1 MSEER
6 TPLTLE
12 EFEKAFDKRT
22 IGGLLNKA
30 WPRVAWNTDFNGG
43 MDDLY
48 STVGKKTPQE
58 VKDVYFELKQFAE
71 TLINYGDR
79 PASVSGFYQDSKHV
93 LHVLLHTGSN
103 GAEASIRRSLEH
115 AILMIDKLREMDYWN
130 DIVDVSIDNCDDVYS
145 FYFRIYIEPSQED
158 EK

>member
-1 MSEER
+1 MAEER
-6 TPLTLE
+6 KPLTLE
-12 EFEKAFDKRT
+12 EFEKAFDEWT

-30 WPRVAWNTDFNGG
+30 WPRVAWNPDFDGG

-58 VKDVYFELKQFAE
+58 VKDIYFELKQFAE
-71 TLINYGDR
+71 TLINYGGRHANVD
-79 PASVSGFYQDSKHV
+79 GFYQDSKRV
-93 LHVLLHTGSN
+93 LHLLLFTGSN

-115 AILMIDKLREMDYWN
+115 AILMIDKLREMDYWH

-145 FYFRIYIEPSQED
+145 FYFRIKIDPVPED
-158 EK
+158 EE